1 MNLKSCTIQRFLQQF
16 FFNVV
21 TRGNNNSTRHIKQ
34 LASLCLQCLHLD
46 QKKLVQ
52 VYRLSIVTTTAEG
65 QCFTI
70 SNVSGLRLF
79 FPHFLLFQC
88 AIFCV
93 FVYLWVLLQANSE
106 RKTASKN
113 VSFAFFYSFGQTI
126 IGSKH
131 FHHHIPNCNFSFSF
145 SVTFGVKP
153 ITNSPRCFEDKT
165 AVITLEE
172 HEIHIISLTMY
183 NVTSPL
189 LLILNLYFPSTT

>member
-1 MNLKSCTIQRFLQQF
+1 MSSPGLEKACPSLSSQHCNHNSRRPMFHNFQCLWSKTVLSTFPFIPVCYFLCICVLVGF
-16 FFNVV
+16 A
-21 TRGNNNSTRHIKQ
+21 
-34 LASLCLQCLHLD
+34 ASLP
-46 QKKLVQ
+46 
-52 VYRLSIVTTTAEG
+52 VT
-65 QCFTI
+65 
-70 SNVSGLRLF
+70 
-79 FPHFLLFQC
+79 
-88 AIFCV
+88 
-93 FVYLWVLLQANSE
+93 NSE

-183 NVTSPL
+183 NITSPL